1 MEHLGGQ
8 QQRQVGDIISGVLVA
23 PQHPRDLVARQR
35 VPRRGREPT
44 PLGRRLRWRPVTENV
59 AVVEQLEDRVELLV
73 SLDGDVLHLP
83 VCLVAALP
91 KMIGTVAA
99 QPQPAQVGA
108 DGLSGDAGG
117 EQGTGLVVGI
127 AGPRQRQDS
136 MIREDR
142 PEPISSGED
151 RAPERVAECRVG
163 DPDHLGAMAVGHH
176 QPARR
181 DIVDEIPRRHRSR
194 RGDGGVAADRD
205 RDGELAVPPA
215 GQFNGRR
222 VRRRGH
228 PPNTGSVLL
237 DIDACTDPCGRADT
251 QPASVDGGTGVEVDR
266 RQRRHVGHLGVC
278 RAVEVAGELDDHR
291 IGAGHRIRLGDG
303 ATERCAPYRRRAT
316 NPQERRAD
324 VFHQQPVGTHRRD
337 VAPVGVAKRRHSAE
351 LDESEIG
358 ISRPDRQPRPVGG
371 ERGAD
376 RPVADVWWQVVHA
389 SS

>member
-1 MEHLGGQ
+1 MVDSF
-8 QQRQVGDIISGVLVA
+8 VGPTLRPRAGPTRPPPPVA
-23 PQHPRDLVARQR
+23 ASDRE
-35 VPRRGREPT
+35 RRG
-44 PLGRRLRWRPVTENV
+44 GRAARGSGR
-59 AVVEQLEDRVELLV
+59 AAGQ
-73 SLDGDVLHLP
+73 LDGDVLRLP

-108 DGLSGDAGG
+108 DRLSGDAGG

-151 RAPERVAECRVG
+151 CAAERVAECRVG

-176 QPARR
+176 QPARH
-181 DIVDEIPRRHRSR
+181 DIVDETPRRHRSR
-194 RGDGGVAADRD
+194 RGDGGVAANRD

-237 DIDACTDPCGRADT
+237 DIDACTDSCCRADT

-278 RAVEVAGELDDHR
+278 RALEAAGELDDHR

-303 ATERCAPYRRRAT
+303 ATERRRAVSA
-316 NPQERRAD
+316 PRREPART
-324 VFHQQPVGTHRRD
+324 PC
-337 VAPVGVAKRRHSAE
+337 
-351 LDESEIG
+351 
-358 ISRPDRQPRPVGG
+358 
-371 ERGAD
+371 
-376 RPVADVWWQVVHA
+376 
-389 SS
+389 